1 MNSNKTFVDKSIQ
14 VNMDDEKEETDI
26 SVVSKTIKLKNIKKL
41 VFGGGF
47 LKGYALYG
55 CIKFLMENNALNN
68 ITTYIGSSIGSV
80 ILLLLVLDYKDNEIQ
95 HIIKKCQ
102 FKDYENFTIE
112 NIVNFTE
119 DFGVDNGEKITQFIK
134 NIIYS
139 KTRNYYITFQQLYDI
154 NKKTFVVTG
163 TNLKLRK
170 CEYFSHLT
178 TPNMPIWIAIRISTS
193 FPFFFTKVNYK
204 NIDYI
209 DGAATSSCAIEFI
222 EDNMNDTLDDT
233 LCAILY
239 RLDKFDNNSNI
250 CNQTNTCPPNKNIII
265 SYIRDLFSSLRYQ
278 DFIRFKKYKY
288 NLLEIDVDFDL
299 YKEDINTDDITY
311 LITRGYDVTKSFF
324 EG

>member
-1 MNSNKTFVDKSIQ
+1 MCVDKSIQ
-14 VNMDDEKEETDI
+14 VNLDDEEYDEEYNKDKLG
-26 SVVSKTIKLKNIKKL
+26 KTIKLKNIKKL

-47 LKGYALYG
+47 LKGYALCG
-55 CIKFLMENNALNN
+55 CINFLMEHNILNN
-68 ITTYIGSSIGSV
+68 ITTYIGSSVGSV
-80 ILLLLVLDYKDNEIQ
+80 LLLLLVLDYKYNEIQ

-102 FKDYENFTIE
+102 FKDYENFTME
-112 NIVNFTE
+112 NIINFTD
-119 DFGVDNGEKITQFIK
+119 DFGVDNGEKIIQFIK

-139 KTRNYYITFQQLYDI
+139 KTKNYYITFQQLYDI

-204 NIDYI
+204 NVDYI

-222 EDNMNDTLDDT
+222 EDNMNDTIDDT

-239 RLDKFDNNSNI
+239 RLDKFDNNSNT
-250 CNQTNTCPPNKNIII
+250 QTNTQNNQNIIV

-278 DFIRFKKYKY
+278 DLIRFKKYKY

-299 YKEDINTDDITY
+299 YKEDITTEDINY
-311 LITRGYDVTKSFF
+311 LITSGYDVTKSFF